1 MEDARRTEVL
11 RHILQL
17 FLDRELVE
25 LLAERELAV
34 DTLLR
39 DVEVLHVEEAVLAN
53 ALDERLRE
61 LLLALRGG
69 IKTEVERDK
78 VRPVQIFL

>member
-53 ALDERLRE
+53 SLDERLRE

-78 VRPVQIFL
+78 VCPVQMFL